1 MLLIQ
6 KIQRC
11 LWIILRLTAYRY
23 QKKTSGLKY
32 LKTILFFLFFI
43 IRYDVNAQPLKRYK
57 TFSYSV
63 NEGLLQST
71 IADLEI
77 DKNNFC
83 WISFPN
89 GIQKFDGQDFV
100 MVPIQ
105 PGLPDDKN
113 VKFFKCKNGDFLIGH
128 NRGITRYDI
137 NRNSF
142 KLIYACTSS
151 NNEPP
156 VFIDEIDGVIYFSL
170 AKGYVIEL
178 DSHSYQILAE
188 TEIRLDFISNKI
200 KNIEKISSN
209 IINHKVVFLRSSIL
223 YVWDLQKRKVVNQS
237 KIIPSIASLFLK
249 MKSDNEVIYYKSGSN
264 TLYTYNFSTGL
275 GDQVV
280 SDVLKFGFI
289 SRFNLFTWHGKNLV
303 SFDKDLYET
312 NDNYLELKTRLVNFQ
327 NQSIANSA
335 INLVREDN
343 FGNLWISTIAS
354 GIRKIINS
362 NYEIKYY
369 GTINTDTNNA
379 LTIFPDKKNNRVFLG
394 SSKVG
399 LLVYDTTQKLIR
411 KINKLP
417 GSNVQ
422 IGINQVVRN
431 SKNEYFLFIVN
442 AKFIV
447 KISADLQTLTKIP
460 VISPLSEDKKGFN
473 YFANFLYQNDH
484 ELVVQSQGS
493 IYRLNFLNNTAQQY
507 EITVAYT
514 HSGFLFKGQ
523 IVTHFNDEL
532 VFLDTTDFHIAKK
545 IPFKNTGGVRSFAKA
560 GDDQMYLGTNKGIF
574 KISGSG
580 KILEQYNSSTGLP
593 DECIYT
599 INTDKNNN
607 LWCST
612 NKGIIKISPDKRFL
626 QITKEDGLQ
635 ENEFNTNAVAIAED
649 GEYFYGGVNGGS
661 SFYPASI
668 NPEEQ
673 KLNLLVTSLQVNNS
687 EKFTDTA
694 VWNLD
699 NIDLPYNQNLL
710 SFDFIAMGNNN
721 PGQYIYQYKMKGID
735 DRWIPNK
742 TLQTVRYF
750 LPPGKYTFQMYA
762 SRYFDNNARPLKEI
776 KITIH
781 PPFWKT
787 WWFLT
792 LTILLGIAL
801 ITYIINTFVRRAY
814 LKKVRILEAEKNIQ
828 IERERISRDLHDNIG
843 GYANALLY
851 KSQLLENKQDSISR
865 DQIITDLRFASKE
878 IITSLRETIWALK
891 KTNYSPQDCLIR
903 IRNFIQP
910 FNNYYPAIHFKV
922 DGIASED
929 KNLSHSTALHI
940 VRIVQEAVSNAI
952 KHAGPKNILI
962 TSRQE
967 NGKWILSVND
977 DGKGFDA
984 NANIDLELGN
994 GLANMRK
1001 RVAETSIQLQ
1011 IISTPDVGTLIRL
1024 II

>member
-1 MLLIQ
+1 M
-6 KIQRC
+6 
-11 LWIILRLTAYRY
+11 
-23 QKKTSGLKY
+23 
-32 LKTILFFLFFI
+32 
-43 IRYDVNAQPLKRYK
+43 NAQPLKRYK

-77 DKNNFC
+77 DRNNFC

-100 MVPIQ
+100 LVPIQ
-105 PGLPDDKN
+105 QGLPDDKN
-113 VKFFKCKNGDFLIGH
+113 VKFFKCKNGDFLISH
-128 NRGITRYDI
+128 TRGISRYDI
-137 NRNSF
+137 DRNNF
-142 KLIYACTSS
+142 ELVYACSSS

-156 VFIDEIDGVIYFSL
+156 VFIGEIGGIIYFTL
-170 AKGYVIEL
+170 VKGFVIEL
-178 DSHSYQILAE
+178 DSHSYQKLADS
-188 TEIRLDFISNKI
+188 EIHFDFKLNNLITF
-200 KNIEKISSN
+200 EKISSN
-209 IINHKVVFLRSSIL
+209 IINNKVIFLQSSIL
-223 YVWDLQKRKVVNQS
+223 YVWDLQKRKVVNES
-237 KIIPSIASLFLK
+237 KLIPSITAFFLQ
-249 MKSDNEVIYYKSGSN
+249 MKSENEVYYYRSGSN
-264 TLYTYNFSTGL
+264 RLYTYNFVTGL
-275 GDQVV
+275 TGQGV
-280 SDVLKFGFI
+280 SEGLRFDFI
-289 SRFNLFTWHGKNLV
+289 PRCNIFTWHGKNLI

-312 NDNYLELKTRLVNFQ
+312 NDGYLELKSQLVNFQ
-327 NQSIANSA
+327 NQPIANSA
-335 INLVREDN
+335 INLIREDN
-343 FGNLWISTIAS
+343 YGNLWISTVAG

-362 NYEIKYY
+362 NYNIKYY
-369 GTINTDTNNA
+369 GTNNTDINNA
-379 LTIFPDKKNNRVFLG
+379 LTIFPDKKNNRVFVG
-394 SSKVG
+394 SSIGG
-399 LLVYDTTQKLIR
+399 LFVYDTMQKLTR
-411 KINKLP
+411 KIIKLP
-417 GSNVQ
+417 GSNIRMAV
-422 IGINQVVRN
+422 NQVIRN
-431 SKNEYFLFIVN
+431 FKNEYFLFIVN
-442 AKFIV
+442 AKFIF
-447 KISADLQTLTKIP
+447 KLSADLKELTEIP
-460 VISPLSEDKKGFN
+460 VKSPLSEDKKGFN

-484 ELVVQSQGS
+484 EIVVQTQNS
-493 IYRLNFLNNTAQQY
+493 IYRLNYLNNVAQQY
-507 EITVAYT
+507 VITNAYT
-514 HSGFLFKGQ
+514 HSGLLFNGQ
-523 IVTHFNDEL
+523 VITHFNDEL
-532 VFLDTTDFHIAKK
+532 VFLDTSDFHIAKK
-545 IPFKNTGGVRSFAKA
+545 ITFKNTGGVRSFAKA
-560 GDDQMYLGTNKGIF
+560 GKDQMYLGTNKGIF
-574 KISGSG
+574 RINSSG
-580 KILEQYNSSTGLP
+580 KILEQYNRSTGLP

-599 INTDKNNN
+599 ITRDNNDN

-635 ENEFNTNAVAIAED
+635 ENEFNTNALAISGD

-673 KLNLLVTSLQVNNS
+673 KLNLLVTRVQVNNS

-694 VWNLD
+694 VWNMD
-699 NIDLPYNQNLL
+699 NIELPYNQNLL

-762 SRYFDNNARPLKEI
+762 SRYFNNNARPLKEI

-787 WWFLT
+787 WWFLS
-792 LTILLGIAL
+792 LTILLGIV
-801 ITYIINTFVRRAY
+801 IMTYIINTFMRRAY
-814 LKKVRILEAEKNIQ
+814 LKKLRILEAEKNIQ

-843 GYANALLY
+843 GYANAVLY
-851 KSQLLENKQDSISR
+851 KSQLLENKQDSLSR

-903 IRNFIQP
+903 MRNFIQP
-910 FNNYYPAIHFKV
+910 FNNYYPSINFKV
-922 DGIASED
+922 DGIATED

-952 KHAGPKNILI
+952 KHAGPQNILI

-967 NGKWILSVND
+967 NGKWIISVND

-984 NANIDLELGN
+984 NGNTDLELGN

-1001 RVAETSIQLQ
+1001 RVSETAIQLQ
-1011 IISTPDVGTLIRL
+1011 IISTPGKGTLINL
-1024 II
+1024 VI